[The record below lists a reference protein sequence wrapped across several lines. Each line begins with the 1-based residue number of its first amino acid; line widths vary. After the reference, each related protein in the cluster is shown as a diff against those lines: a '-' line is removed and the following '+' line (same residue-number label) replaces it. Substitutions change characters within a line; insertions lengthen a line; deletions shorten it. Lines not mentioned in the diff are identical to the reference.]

1 MGKAWLRRPP
11 ETDAPDL
18 LVLHLLR
25 RRSRRH
31 LPAYEGNASCT
42 PKDAMVFG
50 RTISKDFERTA
61 TMGGYK
67 ANNHGGINNK
77 NYCGYIMGN
86 NRYVMG
92 M

>member
-42 PKDAMVFG
+42 PKTPWFLDAPF
-50 RTISKDFERTA
+50 RKTSKEQQRWGDIKPT
-61 TMGGYK
+61 
-67 ANNHGGINNK
+67 
-77 NYCGYIMGN
+77 IMG
-86 NRYVMG
+86 VLTTKTIVAI
-92 M
+92 